1 MKNLKVKFT
10 TDGAKKRVPRL
21 YVGDKVTIVNAKNT
35 TYPVTKTAKYQGETY
50 YELRGF
56 GLVKESELEQV

>member
-1 MKNLKVKFT
+1 MKNLKAKFT
-10 TDGAKKRVPRL
+10 TDGAKKRIPQL
-21 YVGDKVTIVNAKNT
+21 YVGDKVTVVNAKG
-35 TYPVTKTAKYQGETY
+35 TYPVTKIMTYEGETY